1 MKFDSL
7 EAFKKHFPIVLEIP
21 VAWGEMDSMQ
31 HVNHTVYL
39 KWMETARFEFFEMLG
54 MMELMQ
60 ESGVGNILKSIECR
74 YRIPL
79 VPRARR
85 LRQRRELPAAGHRLR
100 ELVRRA
106 VPRRARLVQGLRRQ
120 RGGVHAQGRPGLGI
134 GRQCRQLHALRQTLG
149 NRAARGRSAGLEGL

>member
-7 EAFKKHFPIVLEIP
+7 EAFKKYFPIVVEIP

-54 MMELMQ
+54 MTELMQ
-60 ESGVGNILKSIECR
+60 ETGVGNILKSIECR

-79 VPRARR
+79 THPDTVSVGAK
-85 LRQRRELPAAGHRLR
+85 LAELR
-100 ELVRRA
+100 EDEYLMEQSVFSHTHLA
-106 VPRRARLVQGLRRQ
+106 IAAEAKPLMVMYDYQKLCKTLIPPQLKQ
-120 RGGVHAQGRPGLGI
+120 RILDFA
-134 GRQCRQLHALRQTLG
+134 
-149 NRAARGRSAGLEGL
+149 

>member
-7 EAFKKHFPIVLEIP
+7 EAFKKYFPIIVEIP

-39 KWMETARFEFFEMLG
+39 KWMETVRFEFFEKLG

-79 VPRARR
+79 THPDTVSVGAK
-85 LRQRRELPAAGHRLR
+85 LAELR
-100 ELVRRA
+100 EDEYLMEQSVFSHTHLA
-106 VPRRARLVQGLRRQ
+106 IAAEAKPLMVMYDYQKLCKTLIP
-120 RGGVHAQGRPGLGI
+120 P
-134 GRQCRQLHALRQTLG
+134 QLKQKILDL
-149 NRAARGRSAGLEGL
+149 S